1 MKKMTWMALMVTA
14 AWVHTATAGWYFES
28 KADTTSDG
36 ESEGGAFAHDAKT
49 WLDGDNLRMEFTRSD
64 NPVMPA
70 GSYLLSRDQG
80 KNLLLVNPEAKTYSP
95 FNPGEFASSMMN
107 MMGGMMQFKNARVEK
122 VADEDAGEMLG
133 QAVRRYQFNTS
144 YDMEMNIFGMRQS
157 SRYES
162 TQEIWAAPGITA
174 SHFDI
179 FGGADALPISDA
191 SFKEEVKSVM
201 AEVKGLPMKQV
212 ITTKTTDLTG
222 KVSEDSS
229 TITITT
235 LREEKM
241 PAAMFELPADYK
253 EVPFLAAIAG
263 AAGVSEENMPEDMPA
278 FDPAALMEM
287 MKQFQPPG
295 E

>member
-1 MKKMTWMALMVTA
+1 MNKFTGLLLIIATA
-14 AWVHTATAGWYFES
+14 YVHAASAGWYFES
-28 KADTTSDG
+28 KADTTSRG

-49 WLDGDNLRMEFTRSD
+49 WLDGNNLRMEFTRSD

-80 KNLLLVNPEAKTYSP
+80 VNLLLVNPEAKTYSP

-122 VADEDAGEMLG
+122 LADEDAGEMLG

-162 TQEIWAAPGITA
+162 NQEIWAAPGIVA

-191 SFKEEVKSVM
+191 SFKDQVKSVM
-201 AEVKGLPMKQV
+201 AEVKGLPLKQ
-212 ITTKTTDLTG
+212 IIKTKTTDPSG
-222 KVSEDSS
+222 KVSNDQS
-229 TITITT
+229 TITVTT
-235 LREEKM
+235 LRKENI
-241 PAAMFELPADYK
+241 PAAMFELPADYE
-253 EVPFLAAIAG
+253 EVPFFAAIAN
-263 AAGVSEENMPEDMPA
+263 AAGEEMPDDMPA
-278 FDPAALMEM
+278 FDPSALMEM
-287 MKQFQPPG
+287 MKQFQQPG